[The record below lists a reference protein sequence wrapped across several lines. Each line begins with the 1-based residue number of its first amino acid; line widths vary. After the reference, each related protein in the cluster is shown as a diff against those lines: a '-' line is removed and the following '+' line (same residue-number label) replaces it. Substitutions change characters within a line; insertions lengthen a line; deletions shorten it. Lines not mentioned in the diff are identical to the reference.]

1 MLFILYSPIL
11 TLLYVEATSEN
22 SSDAAS
28 EVASDAAANSP
39 VVEPSNVLGDPKDT
53 TLSFIRRD
61 SLDEL
66 ISTC

>member
-1 MLFILYSPIL
+1 ML
-11 TLLYVEATSEN
+11 TLLYVEATLEN

-28 EVASDAAANSP
+28 EVASDAVANSP
-39 VVEPSNVLGDPKDT
+39 MVEPSNVLGDPKDT